1 MPRKKRT
8 GQNTS
13 DEFAELKNRLEET
26 EGTLQ
31 AIRQGLVDALLV
43 KRSNGT
49 QVVTLNDA
57 DFPYHMMV
65 ESMNEGAVTLIP
77 DGTIFYCNSRF
88 SEMVQ
93 IKTESLIGTQFRD
106 LILPEEQKGF
116 RNLFTKAGEAGTRG
130 EFCLKRI
137 QGNCI
142 PVQLSIY
149 QLGTEA
155 ATGISIIVTDMT
167 EHKRAEQALQKSES
181 LFRLIATNSPDVIFA
196 QDRDLRYTWIINPTP
211 PLQAEQVIGKTDRDL
226 LPVEQAQRLAD
237 LKRKIIKTGV
247 SVREELILSPSGS
260 QRWFD
265 AIYQP
270 LYDQAHQIVGILCYA
285 RDITERVHAE
295 EKIRS
300 LASQLTVAEQEE
312 RQRISQVLHD
322 DLQQRLF
329 ALKAQLSLLNSI
341 HWKDQLSPGVHFD
354 LDEIQASLSE
364 AINVTRNLSID
375 LSPVVLKG
383 GDLIESMTWLASRM
397 LNQHGLQV
405 DLELNGNFDH
415 LDDNLRMF
423 LFQSVSELLFNVV
436 KHAGMLKAKVTLDQ
450 DDQHA
455 YITIRDGGKGFD
467 VKEVMSNSKMAHGL
481 LIVQDRLSL
490 MGCKMEIT
498 SEPGKGTK
506 VVIKV
511 PIETS

>member
-1 MPRKKRT
+1 
-8 GQNTS
+8 
-13 DEFAELKNRLEET
+13 
-26 EGTLQ
+26 
-31 AIRQGLVDALLV
+31 
-43 KRSNGT
+43 
-49 QVVTLNDA
+49 
-57 DFPYHMMV
+57 
-65 ESMNEGAVTLIP
+65 
-77 DGTIFYCNSRF
+77 
-88 SEMVQ
+88 
-93 IKTESLIGTQFRD
+93 
-106 LILPEEQKGF
+106 
-116 RNLFTKAGEAGTRG
+116 
-130 EFCLKRI
+130 
-137 QGNCI
+137 
-142 PVQLSIY
+142 
-149 QLGTEA
+149 
-155 ATGISIIVTDMT
+155 
-167 EHKRAEQALQKSES
+167 
-181 LFRLIATNSPDVIFA
+181 
-196 QDRDLRYTWIINPTP
+196 
-211 PLQAEQVIGKTDRDL
+211 
-226 LPVEQAQRLAD
+226 VEQAQRLAD

-329 ALKAQLSLLNSI
+329 ALKAQLSLLNSV

-405 DLELNGNFDH
+405 DLELNGNFDR